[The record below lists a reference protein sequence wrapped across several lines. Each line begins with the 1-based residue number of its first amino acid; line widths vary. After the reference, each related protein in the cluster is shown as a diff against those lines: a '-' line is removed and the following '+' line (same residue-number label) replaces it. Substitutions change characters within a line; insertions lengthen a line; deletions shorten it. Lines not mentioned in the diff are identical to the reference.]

1 MTTFTITLTYVLAFL
16 SLNFTNTKH
25 ITLPGFIVCTD
36 DDICYWKEPVK
47 SKFLGEVN
55 GMIFASVMFLC
66 LNLLCYLIILVCY
79 IEIVRS
85 FLKTS
90 KRTGRDPDE
99 KEQIRLTLKVA
110 AIVLTDFICWFPIIL
125 LGILVQ
131 AGVLTLPASV
141 FAWCVTFILPI
152 NSAINPYLYT
162 IGGVV
167 SRRLKRRHLSA
178 EYCKTRDTLDTEMRE
193 KEYHN
198 GSTRFI
204 RDA

>member
-1 MTTFTITLTYVLAFL
+1 
-16 SLNFTNTKH
+16 
-25 ITLPGFIVCTD
+25 
-36 DDICYWKEPVK
+36 
-47 SKFLGEVN
+47 
-55 GMIFASVMFLC
+55 MIFASVMFLG
-66 LNLLCYLIILVCY
+66 LNLLCYLVILVCY

-90 KRTGRDPDE
+90 KRTGRNPDE

-110 AIVLTDFICWFPIIL
+110 AIILTDFVCWFPIIL
-125 LGILVQ
+125 LGTLVQ

-152 NSAINPYLYT
+152 NSAINQYLYT

-167 SRRLKRRHLSA
+167 SNRLKGQHSSA
-178 EYCKTRDTLDTEMRE
+178 EYCRTRETLDKEMRVQ
-193 KEYHN
+193 EYKN
-198 GSTRFI
+198 ASTRFI